1 MGVPAANLEK
11 TVAQYN
17 KLAEDGRDTFLGKSH
32 QYLRPIS
39 GTTYYAIKLFPFSYT
54 SLAAS
59 KSTKVSVFSI
69 KTIIRSMVYTLPA
82 LMQEASTVTLT
93 LSGLQAMLSGGP
105 PTPEDMLRSK
115 LYRIK
120 N

>member
-39 GTTYYAIKLFPFSYT
+39 GTTYYAIKLFPFS
-54 SLAAS
+54 
-59 KSTKVSVFSI
+59 
-69 KTIIRSMVYTLPA
+69 
-82 LMQEASTVTLT
+82 
-93 LSGLQAMLSGGP
+93 
-105 PTPEDMLRSK
+105 
-115 LYRIK
+115 
-120 N
+120 